1 MTNAH
6 TAETKE
12 QGKSP
17 EAAVGERLAEP
28 FLEVP
33 FRLNGTLHLGGRSA
47 GIRTLDPLIKSQLL
61 YQLSYA
67 STEKEHRSCLIWSER
82 RDSNPRQPPWQGGAL
97 PLSYTRSTRKQTLI
111 YGYKAMG
118 QHFFFPASSQLTKKT
133 AVLACLS
140 TIRVLSVIVTRIFLL
155 SESAY
160 DRTIQYSIP
169 K

>member
-1 MTNAH
+1 
-6 TAETKE
+6 
-12 QGKSP
+12 
-17 EAAVGERLAEP
+17 
-28 FLEVP
+28 
-33 FRLNGTLHLGGRSA
+33 
-47 GIRTLDPLIKSQLL
+47 
-61 YQLSYA
+61 
-67 STEKEHRSCLIWSER
+67 
-82 RDSNPRQPPWQGGAL
+82 
-97 PLSYTRSTRKQTLI
+97 
-111 YGYKAMG
+111 MG